1 MKATAPYIAL
11 LALVG
16 FLYLSSK
23 DYEEEVESAEIEQQ
37 LRQQAKLEQAAEIEQ
52 QLRQQAKLEQAA
64 DSLGLTG
71 QDWIDFVNRED

>member
-23 DYEEEVESAEIEQQ
+23 DFEAEQESARIEQE
-37 LRQQAKLEQAAEIEQ
+37 LRRQAKLEQT
-52 QLRQQAKLEQAA
+52 A

-71 QDWIDFVNRED
+71 QDWLDYVNGED

>member
-1 MKATAPYIAL
+1 MKATTLYLAV

-23 DYEEEVESAEIEQQ
+23 DFEAEQESARIEQE
-37 LRQQAKLEQAAEIEQ
+37 LYRQARLEQV
-52 QLRQQAKLEQAA
+52 A

-71 QDWIDFVNRED
+71 QDWINFVNED

>member
-23 DYEEEVESAEIEQQ
+23 DFEAEQESARIEQE
-37 LRQQAKLEQAAEIEQ
+37 LRQQAKLEQT
-52 QLRQQAKLEQAA
+52 A

-71 QDWIDFVNRED
+71 QDWLDYVNGED

>member
-1 MKATAPYIAL
+1 M

-23 DYEEEVESAEIEQQ
+23 DYEAEVES
-37 LRQQAKLEQAAEIEQ
+37 AEIEQ

-71 QDWIDFVNRED
+71 QDWLDYVNGED

>member
-1 MKATAPYIAL
+1 MKATTLYLAV

-23 DYEEEVESAEIEQQ
+23 DYEAEVESARIEQQ
-37 LRQQAKLEQAAEIEQ
+37 LRQQAKLEQT
-52 QLRQQAKLEQAA
+52 A

-71 QDWIDFVNRED
+71 QDWMDYVNGED

>member
-23 DYEEEVESAEIEQQ
+23 DYEAEVES
-37 LRQQAKLEQAAEIEQ
+37 AEIEQ

-71 QDWIDFVNRED
+71 QDWLDYVNGED

>member
-1 MKATAPYIAL
+1 MKATTLYLAV

-23 DYEEEVESAEIEQQ
+23 DFEAEQESARIEQE
-37 LRQQAKLEQAAEIEQ
+37 LYRQARLEQV
-52 QLRQQAKLEQAA
+52 A

-71 QDWIDFVNRED
+71 QDWIDFVNEE

>member
-23 DYEEEVESAEIEQQ
+23 DFEAEQESA
-37 LRQQAKLEQAAEIEQ
+37 RIEQ

-71 QDWIDFVNRED
+71 QDWLDYVNGED

>member
-23 DYEEEVESAEIEQQ
+23 DFEAEQDSARIEQ
-37 LRQQAKLEQAAEIEQ
+37 E
-52 QLRQQAKLEQAA
+52 LRQQAKLEQAA

-71 QDWIDFVNRED
+71 QDWLDYVNGED

>member
-23 DYEEEVESAEIEQQ
+23 DYEAEVES
-37 LRQQAKLEQAAEIEQ
+37 AEIEQ

>member
-1 MKATAPYIAL
+1 MKAAAPYIAV

-23 DYEEEVESAEIEQQ
+23 DFEAEQESAEIEQQ
-37 LRQQAKLEQAAEIEQ
+37 LRQQAKLEQT
-52 QLRQQAKLEQAA
+52 A

-71 QDWIDFVNRED
+71 QDWMDYVNGED